1 MFSTPQRGL
10 RSDTGYG
17 FISQFALVMSSAE
30 RLVLASLEDCRDV
43 VVQLATKWSDVDPD
57 ARRNNIPDR
66 TVELSIL
73 DLDVSFRGRLV
84 EGDLVDIVEEMD
96 PTKPDVRVV
105 MTSDD
110 LLAMNNGELK
120 FAHAWATG
128 RVRLDAGIRDLL
140 RLRTLMNRSAKSN

>member
-1 MFSTPQRGL
+1 
-10 RSDTGYG
+10 
-17 FISQFALVMSSAE
+17 MSSAE
-30 RLVLASLEDCRDV
+30 GFVLASLEECRDV
-43 VVQLATKWSDVDPD
+43 VIELATKWSDVDPE
-57 ARRNNIPDR
+57 ARKKHIPDR

-84 EGDLVDIVEEMD
+84 DGDLVDIVEEID

-110 LLAMNNGELK
+110 LLAMTNGELK

-128 RVRLDAGIRDLL
+128 RVRLDASIRDLL
-140 RLRTLMNRSAKSN
+140 RLRTMMSKNAKSS